1 MQFVLTIDTDEL
13 GDMDELAQAVASV
26 AKQVQIEA
34 VWSELEFVRINTQSV
49 RVYGDKTRIGGWSI
63 K

>member
-1 MQFVLTIDTDEL
+1 MKFVLTIDTDEL

-34 VWSELEFVRINTQSV
+34 VRSELEFVRINTQSV
-49 RVYGDKTRIGGWSI
+49 RVYENKTRIGGWSI

>member
-13 GDMDELAQAVASV
+13 DDMDELAQVMPSV
-26 AKQVQIEA
+26 AKQVQIES
-34 VWSELEFVRINTQSV
+34 VRSELEFVRINTQSV
-49 RVYGDKTRIGGWSI
+49 RIYGNKTRIGGWSI